1 MDERGTE
8 LSAADL
14 WDIFESEY
22 RLDELRV
29 EHQAIDEAEDGR
41 IRLSADVS
49 IGGRSFTVAGEGN
62 GPVDAFVTAI
72 AALTGESVQVLDY
85 HEHAIDSGAQAKA
98 AAYLELRIGQRPTLF
113 GVGIDAN
120 ILSASMKAVLSGMQR
135 AGAMN
140 VDHRSVQWATS

>member
-1 MDERGTE
+1 
-8 LSAADL
+8 
-14 WDIFESEY
+14 
-22 RLDELRV
+22 
-29 EHQAIDEAEDGR
+29 
-41 IRLSADVS
+41 
-49 IGGRSFTVAGEGN
+49 
-62 GPVDAFVTAI
+62 
-72 AALTGESVQVLDY
+72 VQVLDY

-140 VDHRSVQWATS
+140 VDHRRVRWATS